1 MENNT
6 LIFWLGILALLLG
19 FPRYGGLAYYR
30 RWIVDREIERG
41 EDTLKLL
48 FDAQQQ
54 NRPAGLRTLAASLR
68 ISEKTAL
75 RLVERLQTQG
85 LAETHGADLRLTPEG
100 ERLALQLTRAHRLW
114 ERYLV
119 TEARMPLDKV
129 HQEAHRREH
138 RMTTRQVDEM
148 DAALGFPL
156 HDPHGDPIPSRQGEI
171 KSETTTPLTAWQP
184 GLPGRIVHLEDE
196 PPIALAQIVAE
207 GLRLNQVVRILESTP
222 SRLTLTDGENE
233 YRLAPMVAANV
244 FVAPIPEAP
253 VPSNAIP
260 LAALAH
266 NQPAEIITLDETC
279 QGFTRRRFLDLG
291 LTPGTRIFPEL
302 QNSFGDPRAYRVRGT
317 LIALRDDQA
326 AQIWVRPV

>member
-1 MENNT
+1 MEFT
-6 LIFWLGILALLLG
+6 TIIFWLVIVGLILVIPRFGAIAL
-19 FPRYGGLAYYR
+19 YR
-30 RWIVDREIERG
+30 RWKINREIERG
-41 EDTLKLL
+41 EDTLKVL

-54 NRPAGLRTLAASLR
+54 NRSAGLRTLMASLH
-68 ISEKTAL
+68 ISEKAAL
-75 RLVERLQTQG
+75 RLAERMQTQG
-85 LAETHGADLRLTPEG
+85 LVATRGSDLRLTPEG

-138 RMTTRQVDEM
+138 GMTPQQVDEM
-148 DAALGFPL
+148 EAALGFPL

-171 KSETTTPLTAWQP
+171 KSEDTTPLTDWQP
-184 GLPGRIVHLEDE
+184 GVPGRIVHLEDE

-207 GLRLNQVVRILESTP
+207 GLRLNQVIRILEITP
-222 SRLTLTDGENE
+222 SRLSLTDGENE

-244 FVAPIPEAP
+244 FVAPIP
-253 VPSNAIP
+253 VDQKHSQAIS

-266 NQPAEIITLDETC
+266 KQPAEIIALDEAC

-302 QNSFGDPRAYRVRGT
+302 KNSFGDPRAYRVRGT
-317 LIALRDDQA
+317 LIALREDQA
-326 AQIWVRPV
+326 SQIWVRPV